1 MGNEINSYRDT
12 YDSGYQY
19 NVDRKKNSGQNYDM
33 LFVEKEQSVS
43 VDDFLNLMVAQLK
56 NQDFMNPV
64 DDTQFV
70 AQLAQFASMQ
80 QMQELAAYSKQNY
93 VSSLLGK
100 KVTASKFTV
109 SGDLDTETGTVQKVT
124 LSNNE
129 YGIYVNGKQYSLD
142 QIMELHEGQSET
154 SYDAS
159 VQNITK
165 VGTSDRWIEIEW
177 PFVSSDPGVQKN
189 LKYSVYYSEEP
200 LGSTVEDIMKNGTL
214 SGLANRP
221 NINTDLITGLKANT
235 DYYISVIV
243 EDPDGNKT
251 AYKTLTARTEL
262 TGSEG
267 TETA

>member
-159 VQNITK
+159 VQNISK

-177 PFVSSDPGVQKN
+177 PFVSSDPAVQKN

-221 NINTDLITGLKANT
+221 NINTDLITGLKADT

-243 EDPDGNKT
+243 EDPEGNKT

-262 TGSEG
+262 TGSKEA
-267 TETA
+267 ETA